1 MINADSEIQA
11 LSFRLLAYCKISPKA
26 ESIFCSY
33 KALIKNKSRIRK
45 LMRDIIFPP
54 MAVEKVGYGLN
65 PNKI

>member
-1 MINADSEIQA
+1 MVKYHQ
-11 LSFRLLAYCKISPKA
+11 KA